1 MADQKSAKPTTD
13 SSTPST
19 TNPSIP
25 IEKASVSHA
34 LSSLE
39 DSDKSTSIDPQ
50 SEHQLGDISSMIEQA
65 DEDAGDFALLDEA
78 IAELESDKSV
88 IDPNIPTLSDI
99 VEPSSHIATATDEAY
114 TEAELGVVP
123 TLNHVATEVATPES
137 AQISE
142 PSAINST
149 PASQAETLDTVVDS
163 AQMSASTS
171 KSRTEQNAANATLEF
186 NHTDKPPEEEMFT
199 ASELI
204 LAEEEDPL
212 STYSRPVPAAEHY
225 VNLDAENT
233 AGLSISI
240 PYSLHNQLSKKIDN
254 LVIEA
259 TTSMTNE
266 LHHQLTLRLNGLVAK
281 SVESVL
287 PKLIDQ
293 MVTSLRDEVNGQV
306 KHELPSIINEVL
318 GKTNIPKD

>member
-25 IEKASVSHA
+25 IEKASISHA
-34 LSSLE
+34 LGSLE

-78 IAELESDKSV
+78 IAELESDESV
-88 IDPNIPTLSDI
+88 TDPNIPTLSDI
-99 VEPSSHIATATDEAY
+99 VEPGSHIATAIDDAY

-137 AQISE
+137 AHSE

-149 PASQAETLDTVVDS
+149 PASQAETLETVVDS
-163 AQMSASTS
+163 AQMSASTIEP
-171 KSRTEQNAANATLEF
+171 RTEQNAANATLEF

-212 STYSRPVPAAEHY
+212 STYSRPVPATEHH
-225 VNLDAENT
+225 VNLGAENT